1 LPLPPYRITRMN
13 PMASIAPIIAHPITI
28 WVVSGGLL
36 LWAGRS
42 GVQLQTQAARL
53 IRALREATGQVA
65 GAANGSAFT
74 SQYEAISERLAKSPV
89 LGATWRAWRETL
101 VLPVRPNRPVR
112 ATERPEAWFDIGLM
126 NSAAIGGDL
135 RYHAALPNLLVGAG
149 LLFTFLGLA
158 FALSSA
164 SAIVT
169 GDPTA
174 RSDALKALL
183 DAASFKFFTSVVG
196 LFLSIGYALFRKRK
210 LRSVEAALAAWCGAL
225 EERIPTV
232 TALSLQQEANELLQ
246 AQATQMEA
254 FTNELAVSIGTALDT
269 AFDKR
274 LGEHIGPLA
283 EALEKLASGLDTR
296 SESSVKQMLDAF
308 LEQLQGGTGDKMSAV
323 ADTLAGLVTSLNG
336 MKDGLRDAGQRMAD
350 AADGMTRRMGEGA
363 EAALAT
369 VTGQM
374 TGVAE
379 TLREVATQTRT
390 AGASAGQE
398 LAARIE
404 AAARGFEQSA
414 RTVAETLGSAAQG
427 LERKMGDEASAS
439 ARRLQEQ
446 LELMVGELK
455 TLAEDNR
462 RTGGAALD
470 ALAERI
476 GAAASGFEAT
486 ATRIGEV
493 LQRSASETGGTLG
506 RGAEDAVQ
514 RIASATEGMRTE
526 LVAMLTQL
534 RGTMGEAGD
543 ALRDGTQAGA
553 MVLRES
559 LDAAGS
565 TLASGITAAAD
576 SLRQAGQNAGDAL
589 RDGGEAAG
597 GRMDAAGSSIGS
609 RADTLARSVLAVDER
624 LSGLV
629 ARIGEL
635 DAATSGAARPLN
647 AAAAD
652 LRASAELTRSAAQ
665 PLAET
670 AQQARLLIEQVSGV
684 MQRVDTVH
692 ANAAKLTTAI
702 EEAAR
707 RFEGVDRNLAG
718 VLTQMQTGLSGF
730 TRQIATFV
738 KETDNNLAKAATQLG
753 AAIKGLE
760 EALDTGPR
768 PTGLRPPGRLP

>member
-1 LPLPPYRITRMN
+1 MN
-13 PMASIAPIIAHPITI
+13 PMASIAPIIAHPIMI
-28 WVVSGGLL
+28 GVVAGGLM
-36 LWAGRS
+36 LWAVWS
-42 GVQLQTQAARL
+42 GVRLHTQATRL
-53 IRALREATGQVA
+53 IRALREASGQVA
-65 GAANGSAFT
+65 EAANASAFT
-74 SQYEAISERLAKSPV
+74 SQYEAISDRLAKSPV

-112 ATERPEAWFDIGLM
+112 ATERPEAWFDVGLM
-126 NSAAIGGDL
+126 NSPAIGSDL

-158 FALSSA
+158 VALSSA

-169 GDPTA
+169 GDQAT
-174 RSDALKALL
+174 RSKALETLL
-183 DAASFKFFTSVVG
+183 DAASFKFITSVVG

-210 LRSVEAALAAWCGAL
+210 LRSVEADLAAWCGTL
-225 EERIPTV
+225 EERIPTA

-246 AQATQMEA
+246 AQATQMET

-296 SESSVKQMLDAF
+296 SENGVERMLDAF
-308 LEQLQGGTGDKMSAV
+308 LERLQGGTGDKMSAV
-323 ADTLAGLVTSLNG
+323 AETLAGLATSLTG

-363 EAALAT
+363 EAALT
-369 VTGQM
+369 TFTGQM
-374 TGVAE
+374 SGVAE
-379 TLREVATQTRT
+379 TLREIATQTRT

-427 LERKMGDEASAS
+427 LERKMGEEASAS
-439 ARRLQEQ
+439 TRRLQEQ
-446 LELMVGELK
+446 LELMVSELK

-476 GAAASGFEAT
+476 GAAASSFEAT

-506 RGAEDAVQ
+506 KGAEDAVQ

-543 ALRDGTQAGA
+543 AIRDGTQAGA
-553 MVLRES
+553 TVLRES
-559 LDAAGS
+559 LGAAGF
-565 TLASGITAAAD
+565 TLAGSITAAAD
-576 SLRQAGQNAGDAL
+576 DLRQAGQTAGGAL
-589 RDGGEAAG
+589 REGGEAAG
-597 GRMDAAGSSIGS
+597 GRMDEAGRIIGS
-609 RADTLARSVLAVDER
+609 RADVLARSALEIGER
-624 LSGLV
+624 LKGLT
-629 ARIGEL
+629 AGIGEL
-635 DAATSGAARPLN
+635 EAATSGAARPLA

-652 LRASAELTRSAAQ
+652 LRTSAELTRSAAQ

-670 AQQARLLIEQVSGV
+670 AQQARLLIEQVAGV
-684 MQRVDTVH
+684 MQRVEAVH
-692 ANAAKLTTAI
+692 ANATKLTASI

-718 VLTQMQTGLSGF
+718 VLTQMQTGLGGF

-768 PTGLRPPGRLP
+768 PTGPRPTRRLP

>member
-1 LPLPPYRITRMN
+1 MN
-13 PMASIAPIIAHPITI
+13 PMASIAPIIAHPIMI
-28 WVVSGGLL
+28 GVVAGGLV
-36 LWAGRS
+36 LWAAWS
-42 GVQLQTQAARL
+42 GIQLQTQASRL
-53 IRALREATGQVA
+53 IRALREASGQLA
-65 GAANGSAFT
+65 GAANASAFT
-74 SQYEAISERLAKSPV
+74 SQYEAISDRLAASRV

-126 NSAAIGGDL
+126 NSPAVGSDL

-158 FALSSA
+158 VALSSA

-169 GDPTA
+169 GDQNT
-174 RSDALKALL
+174 RSKALETLL
-183 DAASFKFFTSVVG
+183 DAASFKFITSVVG

-210 LRSVEAALAAWCGAL
+210 LRSVEAELAAWCGAL

-296 SESSVKQMLDAF
+296 SENSVERMLDAF
-308 LEQLQGGTGDKMSAV
+308 LERLQGGTGDKMSAV
-323 ADTLAGLVTSLNG
+323 AETLAGLATSLSG

-374 TGVAE
+374 SGVAE

-398 LAARIE
+398 LATRIE

-414 RTVAETLGSAAQG
+414 RTVAETLGSAAQA
-427 LERKMGDEASAS
+427 LERKMGEEASAS
-439 ARRLQEQ
+439 ARRLQER
-446 LELMVGELK
+446 LELMVSELK

-506 RGAEDAVQ
+506 KGAEDAVQ

-526 LVAMLTQL
+526 LVAMLAQL

-553 MVLRES
+553 TALRES
-559 LDAAGS
+559 MGAAGS
-565 TLASGITAAAD
+565 SLAGSITKVAD
-576 SLRQAGQNAGDAL
+576 DLRQAGQTAGGAL

-597 GRMDAAGSSIGS
+597 GRMDEAGRSIGS
-609 RADTLARSVLAVDER
+609 RADVLARSALEIDER
-624 LSGLV
+624 LKGLV
-629 ARIGEL
+629 ERIGEL
-635 DAATSGAARPLN
+635 EAATSGAARPLT

-670 AQQARLLIEQVSGV
+670 AQQARLLIEQVAGV
-684 MQRVDTVH
+684 MQRVEAVH
-692 ANAAKLTTAI
+692 VNASKLTTSI

-718 VLTQMQTGLSGF
+718 VLTQMQTGLGGF

-768 PTGLRPPGRLP
+768 PTGTRPTGRLS

>member
-1 LPLPPYRITRMN
+1 MN
-13 PMASIAPIIAHPITI
+13 PMASIAPIIAHPIMI
-28 WVVSGGLL
+28 GVVAGGLM
-36 LWAGRS
+36 LWAVWS
-42 GVQLQTQAARL
+42 GVRLHTQATRL
-53 IRALREATGQVA
+53 IRALREASGQVA
-65 GAANGSAFT
+65 EAANASAFT
-74 SQYEAISERLAKSPV
+74 SQYEAISDRLAKSPV

-112 ATERPEAWFDIGLM
+112 ATERPEAWFDVGLM
-126 NSAAIGGDL
+126 NSPAIGSDL

-158 FALSSA
+158 VALSSA

-169 GDPTA
+169 GDQAT
-174 RSDALKALL
+174 RSKALETLL
-183 DAASFKFFTSVVG
+183 DAASFKFITSVVG

-210 LRSVEAALAAWCGAL
+210 LRSVEADLAAWCGTL
-225 EERIPTV
+225 EERIPTA

-246 AQATQMEA
+246 AQATQMET

-296 SESSVKQMLDAF
+296 SENGVERMLDAF
-308 LEQLQGGTGDKMSAV
+308 LERLQGGTGDKMSAV
-323 ADTLAGLVTSLNG
+323 AETLAGLATSLTG

-363 EAALAT
+363 EAALT
-369 VTGQM
+369 TFTGQM
-374 TGVAE
+374 SGVAE
-379 TLREVATQTRT
+379 TLREIATQTRT

-427 LERKMGDEASAS
+427 LERKMGEEASAS
-439 ARRLQEQ
+439 TRRLQEQ
-446 LELMVGELK
+446 LELMVSELK

-476 GAAASGFEAT
+476 GAAASSFEAT

-493 LQRSASETGGTLG
+493 LQRSASETGGMLG
-506 RGAEDAVQ
+506 KGAEDAVQ

-543 ALRDGTQAGA
+543 AIRDGTQAGA
-553 MVLRES
+553 TVLRES
-559 LDAAGS
+559 LGAAGF
-565 TLASGITAAAD
+565 TLAGSITAAAD
-576 SLRQAGQNAGDAL
+576 DLRQAGQTAGGAL
-589 RDGGEAAG
+589 REGGEAAG
-597 GRMDAAGSSIGS
+597 GRMDEAGRIIGS
-609 RADTLARSVLAVDER
+609 RADVLARSALEIGER
-624 LSGLV
+624 LKGLT
-629 ARIGEL
+629 AGIGEL
-635 DAATSGAARPLN
+635 EAATSGAARPLA

-652 LRASAELTRSAAQ
+652 LRTSAELTRSAAQ

-670 AQQARLLIEQVSGV
+670 AQQARLLIEQVAGV
-684 MQRVDTVH
+684 MQRVEAVH
-692 ANAAKLTTAI
+692 ANATKLTASI

-718 VLTQMQTGLSGF
+718 VLTQMQTGLGGF

-768 PTGLRPPGRLP
+768 PTGPRPTRRLP

>member
-1 LPLPPYRITRMN
+1 MN
-13 PMASIAPIIAHPITI
+13 PMASIAPIIAHEVTI

-36 LWAGRS
+36 LWAGWF
-42 GVQLQTQAARL
+42 GVKLQTQAARL
-53 IRALREATGQVA
+53 IRALREATRQVA

-112 ATERPEAWFDIGLM
+112 ATERPETWFDIGLM
-126 NSAAIGGDL
+126 NSPAIGGDL

-158 FALSSA
+158 VALSSA

-183 DAASFKFFTSVVG
+183 DAASFKFITSVVG

-350 AADGMTRRMGEGA
+350 SADGMTRRMGEGA
-363 EAALAT
+363 EVALAT

-374 TGVAE
+374 TGAAE

-576 SLRQAGQNAGDAL
+576 SLRQAGQNAGGAL
-589 RDGGEAAG
+589 REGGEAAG
-597 GRMDAAGSSIGS
+597 GRLDAAGSSIGS

-635 DAATSGAARPLN
+635 DAATSGAARPLT

-707 RFEGVDRNLAG
+707 RFEGVDRNLAA

-760 EALDTGPR
+760 EVLDTGPR
-768 PTGLRPPGRLP
+768 PTGVRPPGRLP